1 MERDDRLIRAGG
13 RSHHVIGWGQR
24 LWRGPRLGGKESDAM
39 SFSFDEKT
47 YFGVLLALPLR
58 ERYYFSSLGPT
69 AGSVSLTRTNRLR
82 YRALLFELAFVPGPN
97 LRNSSLVRHLATSL
111 QRSC

>member
-1 MERDDRLIRAGG
+1 MAVSNDGLNERFVVGRHLCRASEQFG
-13 RSHHVIGWGQR
+13 SASEQF
-24 LWRGPRLGGKESDAM
+24 GKESDAM

-97 LRNSSLVRHLATSL
+97 I
-111 QRSC
+111 